1 MVRLEKDRGLY
12 DNYSSYNS
20 NVYNDTAIDPK
31 EFSYFLDDS
40 YNPYKDH
47 CKYSK
52 NFIDAIHSKPNKLN
66 IKLFR
71 NKKNIGAFGNK
82 LLNIKNCKND
92 AVYQIDSDNVTD
104 TNLDLVINQIN
115 DKNIMYLPSKIYQ
128 FRKYKNV
135 SKLLSVF
142 RKKYKVT
149 FSNSDFLYDINVCKK
164 GINGLENVTVD
175 KNINWVLNSGNF
187 FVDRNMYLEVMG
199 PIFINEFRPPLD
211 AVAISYYWLKSE
223 KKIKTLKNLKH
234 FHRKRDDS
242 VSFTENEGSYKS
254 LQDYRQKILN
264 L

>member
-1 MVRLEKDRGLY
+1 MTKVSYSKLSIAIPTYKSSQYVEESIKRIMNFKCVDEIIIQDDKSDDQSYRELEKIV
-12 DNYSSYNS
+12 NIYN
-20 NVYNDTAIDPK
+20 
-31 EFSYFLDDS
+31 
-40 YNPYKDH
+40 
-47 CKYSK
+47 
-52 NFIDAIHSKPNKLN
+52 NKLN

-82 LLNIKNCKND
+82 LLNIKNCSND
-92 AVYQIDSDNVTD
+92 VVYQIDSDNVTD

-187 FVDRNMYLEVMG
+187 IVDRNMYLEVMG

>member
-1 MVRLEKDRGLY
+1 MTKV
-12 DNYSSYNS
+12 NYSKLSIAIPTYQSSQYVEESIKRIMNFKCVDEIIIQDDKSDNQNYRELEQIVNIYN
-20 NVYNDTAIDPK
+20 K
-31 EFSYFLDDS
+31 
-40 YNPYKDH
+40 
-47 CKYSK
+47 
-52 NFIDAIHSKPNKLN
+52 KLN

-92 AVYQIDSDNVTD
+92 VVYQIDSDNVTD

-128 FRKYKNV
+128 FRKYKNI

-149 FSNSDFLYDINVCKK
+149 FSNSDFLYDLNVCKK
-164 GINGLENVTVD
+164 GISEVERVTVD

-187 FVDRNMYLEVMG
+187 IVDRNMYLEVMG

-211 AVAISYYWLKSE
+211 AVAISYYWLKAE
-223 KKIKTLKNLKH
+223 KKIKTLKDLKH

-242 VSFTENEGSYKS
+242 VSFTENKGSYKS